1 MYTLNSK
8 IDRLSYDA
16 ISVYKIRYIYKE
28 FISVKIYLKL
38 PVTHE
43 IKPFYIY
50 EFLKIYLSLNVI
62 IVP

>member
-16 ISVYKIRYIYKE
+16 ISQYIKYVIYKE
-28 FISVKIYLKL
+28 FISVKIDLKL
-38 PVTHE
+38 PVTHG

-50 EFLKIYLSLNVI
+50 KFLKIYLSLNVI

>member
-1 MYTLNSK
+1 MM
-8 IDRLSYDA
+8 LSQ
-16 ISVYKIRYIYKE
+16 YKKYVRYKE

-43 IKPFYIY
+43 IEPFYRY
-50 EFLKIYLSLNVI
+50 KFLKLYLSLNVI

>member
-1 MYTLNSK
+1 MYTLNTK
-8 IDRLSYDA
+8 TDRLSYDA

-38 PVTHE
+38 PVNHE

-50 EFLKIYLSLNVI
+50 INF
-62 IVP
+62 

>member
-16 ISVYKIRYIYKE
+16 ISVYKIRIYKE
-28 FISVKIYLKL
+28 FISVKIDLKL

-50 EFLKIYLSLNVI
+50 KFLKIYLSLNVI
-62 IVP
+62 IVL

>member
-16 ISVYKIRYIYKE
+16 ISVYKIRIYKE

-43 IKPFYIY
+43 INPFYIY
-50 EFLKIYLSLNVI
+50 KFLKIYLSLNVI

>member
-8 IDRLSYDA
+8 IELGYLMMLSQ
-16 ISVYKIRYIYKE
+16 YIKYVLNKE
-28 FISVKIYLKL
+28 FISVKIDLKL

-50 EFLKIYLSLNVI
+50 KFLKIYLSLNVI

>member
-16 ISVYKIRYIYKE
+16 ISYKKYVIYKE

-50 EFLKIYLSLNVI
+50 KFLKIYLSLNVI

>member
-16 ISVYKIRYIYKE
+16 ISYKKYVIYKE

-43 IKPFYIY
+43 IKTFYIY

-62 IVP
+62 IDP

>member
-16 ISVYKIRYIYKE
+16 ISVYKIRIYKE
-28 FISVKIYLKL
+28 FISVKIDLKL
-38 PVTHE
+38 PVTHG

-50 EFLKIYLSLNVI
+50 INF
-62 IVP
+62 

>member
-1 MYTLNSK
+1 MM
-8 IDRLSYDA
+8 LSQ
-16 ISVYKIRYIYKE
+16 YKKYAIYKE

-43 IKPFYIY
+43 IKPFYILCK
-50 EFLKIYLSLNVI
+50 FLKIYLSLNVI

>member
-1 MYTLNSK
+1 MM
-8 IDRLSYDA
+8 LSQ
-16 ISVYKIRYIYKE
+16 YIKYVLYKE

-43 IKPFYIY
+43 IEPFYRY
-50 EFLKIYLSLNVI
+50 KFLKLYLSLNVI

>member
-16 ISVYKIRYIYKE
+16 ISVYKIRIYKE
-28 FISVKIYLKL
+28 FISVKIYLRL

-50 EFLKIYLSLNVI
+50 TFLKIYLSLNVI
-62 IVP
+62 IVL